1 MDLWK
6 DLITLLAVVDPIG
19 TIPIYLTATMG
30 MPVAAQRK
38 VAVRATL
45 IAAGVLTAFI
55 VAGQIVLNA
64 MGISLSAYQV
74 AGGIVLFL
82 FALQMVFDPGS
93 HSQEA
98 DQSKGHDVAVFP
110 IAIPSIAGPAA
121 MMAVVIL
128 TDNSRFNVMEQAQ
141 TSLEL
146 YAVLGLYAGPDA
158 CRDPSSAL
166 IGDRRGEHRAA
177 VMGLILAA
185 LAVAD
190 GGRWHQQLVEPGMI
204 NMKKILPPSRRC
216 SSSSRFRRTAR
227 SCIRWGAS

>member
-30 MPVAAQRK
+30 MTVAAQRK

-93 HSQEA
+93 HTQEA
-98 DQSKGHDVAVFP
+98 DQSKGQDVAVFP

-146 YAVLGLYAGPDA
+146 YAVLALTLVLMLAATPIQ
-158 CRDPSSAL
+158 RL
-166 IGDRRGEHRAA
+166 IGDGGVNIVRR

-185 LAVAD
+185 LAVQTVVD
-190 GGRWHQQLVEPGMI
+190 GIKQLVSPG
-204 NMKKILPPSRRC
+204 
-216 SSSSRFRRTAR
+216 
-227 SCIRWGAS
+227 